1 MCRGAPFYAD
11 RMTGSMERAI
21 EETAR
26 RRTRQQ
32 EYNAAHGIT
41 ARSVI
46 KSVEQVRFITRVADA
61 RSPRVEHGGRG
72 GKDAGAGVDRS
83 ALIARLEREMQEAA
97 AALDFET
104 AARIRDHVFEIR
116 AAAG

>member
-1 MCRGAPFYAD
+1 VER
-11 RMTGSMERAI
+11 TG
-21 EETAR
+21 R

-61 RSPRVEHGGRG
+61 RSARVAEPAPRGGRG
-72 GKDAGAGVDRS
+72 AVGSDTERS
-83 ALIARLEREMQEAA
+83 ALIARLELEMQEAA